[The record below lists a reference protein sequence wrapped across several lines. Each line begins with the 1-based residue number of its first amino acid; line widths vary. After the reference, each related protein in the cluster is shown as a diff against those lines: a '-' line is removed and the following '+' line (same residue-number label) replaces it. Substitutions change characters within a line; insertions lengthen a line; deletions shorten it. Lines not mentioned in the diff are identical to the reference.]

1 MSIKKYTPALLT
13 WILPIVV
20 LLGINVAFLSPAYLD
35 GDILDQDDIKLGYAK
50 SKETRDYRAKTGEE
64 ALWTNAMFSGMPT
77 TQISTEYGGNIFEYI
92 SAIVRKIGGQ
102 TSSTYIIFYLMLAAF
117 IGLRGM
123 GVHHWLSAIGGFA
136 YGYSG
141 FFIIGYA
148 AGHNAKV
155 NTAAFIP
162 LMILALLLILE
173 KKNWRAFILMSL
185 FAGLSTV
192 SYTHLRAHET

>member
-1 MSIKKYTPALLT
+1 MNFKNYLPVLKT
-13 WILPIVV
+13 WILPMVI
-20 LLGINVAFLSPAYLD
+20 LLGINVAFLSPAYFS

-50 SKETRDYRAKTGEE
+50 SKEIRDYRAETGEE
-64 ALWTNAMFSGMPT
+64 ALWTNAMFSGMPA
-77 TQISTEYGGNIFEYI
+77 TQISTKYDGNIFQYLTDV
-92 SAIVRKIGGQ
+92 VRAVGG
-102 TSSTYIIFYLMLAAF
+102 TNSSTYIIFYLMIAAF

-123 GVHHWLSAIGGFA
+123 GVNHWLSTIGGFA

-162 LMILALLLILE
+162 LMILALLLVFE
-173 KKNWRAFILMSL
+173 KKN
-185 FAGLSTV
+185 
-192 SYTHLRAHET
+192 